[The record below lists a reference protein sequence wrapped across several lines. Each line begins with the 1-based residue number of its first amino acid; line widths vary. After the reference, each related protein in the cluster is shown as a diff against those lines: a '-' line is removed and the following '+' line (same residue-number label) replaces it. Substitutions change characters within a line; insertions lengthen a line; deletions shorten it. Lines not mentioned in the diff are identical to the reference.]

1 MGAVV
6 PCFANPPQ
14 YSIHQAPRE
23 VRGRGVA
30 VLFAANLSLPAPKLD
45 LLECFCLGRQDR
57 ILGWRYSMS
66 NNSVQINLLY
76 YTGPRTVSWV
86 PVSGG
91 ITDSKASRAHSLLC
105 QQK

>member
-1 MGAVV
+1 
-6 PCFANPPQ
+6 
-14 YSIHQAPRE
+14 
-23 VRGRGVA
+23 
-30 VLFAANLSLPAPKLD
+30 
-45 LLECFCLGRQDR
+45 
-57 ILGWRYSMS
+57 MS